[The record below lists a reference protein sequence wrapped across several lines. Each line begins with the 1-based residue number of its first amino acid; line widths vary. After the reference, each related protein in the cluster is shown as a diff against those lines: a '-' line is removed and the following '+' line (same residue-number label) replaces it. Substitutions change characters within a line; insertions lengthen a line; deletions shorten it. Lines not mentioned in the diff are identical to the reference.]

1 MTMSND
7 WNGVTWQYCHFVSE
21 YVSKNNSPDHSSI
34 CLSIISFNNNSL
46 FNATPNHYYR
56 NSSSLKVFGLG
67 LVLSFFRFGMVPS
80 LVCLHVAWVNPN
92 LPIGYRFLVSGIFWL
107 QLDHSLVNCFCQL
120 ESRFNLIKIKS
131 LDLTF
136 WVQFRFFDRKSSSK
150 FK

>member
-1 MTMSND
+1 MSND

-107 QLDHSLVNCFCQL
+107 QLDHSLVNCFFL
-120 ESRFNLIKIKS
+120 TRIKIKS
-131 LDLTF
+131 DQNKISRFDLLGS
-136 WVQFRFFDRKSSSK
+136 VSIFRSKSSK